1 VPGGIVG
8 LRFNPSASQAASC
21 GVLFEDG
28 ITIRMTCHCT
38 SDHLDL
44 ARGMKLSRAAY
55 ESRRKSPPA
64 IVKARFVEP
73 FSDETIKSYSRT
85 ELEGLQPCLPH
96 SRVA

>member
-1 VPGGIVG
+1 
-8 LRFNPSASQAASC
+8 
-21 GVLFEDG
+21 
-28 ITIRMTCHCT
+28 
-38 SDHLDL
+38 
-44 ARGMKLSRAAY
+44 MKLSRAAY